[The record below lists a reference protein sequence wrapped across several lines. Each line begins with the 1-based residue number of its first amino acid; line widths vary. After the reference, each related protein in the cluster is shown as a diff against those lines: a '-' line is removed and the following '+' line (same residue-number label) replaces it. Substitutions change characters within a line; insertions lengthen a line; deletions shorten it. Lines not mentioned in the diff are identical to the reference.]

1 MFRVPARVVYR
12 ATFRIDR
19 YSRPC
24 AQADHTVR
32 PGVLVSARSFAQVR
46 KSVLSPD
53 AHIAAI
59 GTAVP
64 GHDIHQAFI
73 AWARARL
80 PADRER
86 KVFDR
91 MAGRAAIGHR
101 WSVLPVGEDGGSPV
115 DTGGFYADA
124 VLPGT
129 AARMGLYAGA
139 APALGI
145 AAIDALRARTAL
157 DGITHFVVASCTGFV
172 APGIDQII
180 AARIGLA
187 GSVERLLI
195 GFMGC
200 YAAVAALRSARHIV
214 RSDPA
219 ARVLVLCVEL
229 STLHLQDNPALEP
242 LLAML
247 QFGDGAAAALVT
259 AEPRGLAIGRPFAT
273 TLPDSAGLIRWD
285 VTDTGFA
292 MHLSGEVPARIAAGL
307 ADPDFAAAA
316 TGGRA
321 PGEIDAWAV
330 HAGGRSILDAVEH
343 SLYLAPEALTASRGV
358 LADYG
363 NMSSATLMFVLA
375 RLLAGPPV
383 TDGVALAF
391 GPGLAAEG
399 FGFRS
404 AA

>member
-1 MFRVPARVVYR
+1 MP
-12 ATFRIDR
+12 T
-19 YSRPC
+19 
-24 AQADHTVR
+24 T
-32 PGVLVSARSFAQVR
+32 
-46 KSVLSPD
+46 

-64 GHDIHQAFI
+64 DHDIHDAFI
-73 AWARARL
+73 GWARARL
-80 PADRER
+80 PDDRQAR
-86 KVFDR
+86 LFDR
-91 MAGRAAIGHR
+91 MAGRSAIAHR
-101 WSVLPVGEDGGSPV
+101 WSVLPRGADGGSPV
-115 DTGGFYADA
+115 ERGGFYARDR
-124 VLPGT
+124 LPGT
-129 AARMGLYAGA
+129 AERMRFYGEA
-139 APALGI
+139 APGLGI
-145 AAIDALRARTAL
+145 AAIEALRAQIPL
-157 DGITHFVVASCTGFV
+157 EGITHFVVASCTGFV

-180 AARIGLA
+180 AARIALA
-187 GSVERLLI
+187 PSVERLLI

-214 RSDPA
+214 RSEPD

-229 STLHLQDNPALEP
+229 STLHLQDDPALEP

-259 AEPRGLAIGRPFAT
+259 ADATGLALGEPFAT
-273 TLPDSAGLIRWD
+273 TLPESAGLIRWD
-285 VTDTGFA
+285 ITDSGFA

-307 ADPDFAAAA
+307 SDPGFAAAA

-321 PGEIDAWAV
+321 PEEIDGWAV
-330 HAGGRSILDAVEH
+330 HAGGRSILDAVESALH
-343 SLYLAPEALTASRGV
+343 LRQGALAASRSV
-358 LADYG
+358 LAECG

-383 TDGVALAF
+383 RDGVALAF